1 MQFATGRARAGLI
14 IAALALPLA
23 VYAAELRSEAW
34 REDFETAEAEAKQLG
49 LPLLVHFHAQWCGPC
64 KEMER
69 TVLRDPVLLQ
79 TLRSQFVAVQVDS
92 DQRPDLVQRFHI
104 EKLPTDVFVD
114 PRGYV
119 LERSSGSKSRE
130 RYFSLV
136 ARIDAICTQ
145 TRSMRIASQTK
156 TLAPQTQRV
165 IERPLMSQE
174 PSPPPMAPEPVGP
187 HLNEPMP
194 IATSIGAKPGFDTH
208 PRSSERRYSSLGMK
222 GYSPV
227 ALSMSRQW
235 VRGNQH
241 YSVEYRGIVYF
252 MTTAQ
257 EQTQFRDK
265 PDRYAPQILGCDPV
279 ILDIADRAVPG
290 DIRYAAFFDGELYL
304 FVSERSRQ
312 LFKQDPRRFIRA
324 RHALQVDDLD
334 EKRLE

>member
-1 MQFATGRARAGLI
+1 MQFATGRARAVLI
-14 IAALALPLA
+14 VAALAVPLA
-23 VYAAELRSEAW
+23 VYAAEMRTEAW
-34 REDFETAEAEAKQLG
+34 REDFEGAEAESKQLG

-92 DQRPDLVQRFHI
+92 DQRPDLVRRFHI

-136 ARIDAICTQ
+136 ARIDAICSQ
-145 TRSMRIASQTK
+145 SRSMRIASQTK
-156 TLAPQTQRV
+156 TLSAPVPRV
-165 IERPLMSQE
+165 NETPLLSQE

-187 HLNEPMP
+187 HLDEPMP
-194 IATSIGAKPGFDTH
+194 VATSIGAKPGFETH
-208 PRSSERRYSSLGMK
+208 PRSSDRRFMSLGMK
-222 GYSPV
+222 GFSPV
-227 ALSMSRQW
+227 ALGMRRQW
-235 VRGNQH
+235 VHGEQQ
-241 YSVEYRGIVYF
+241 YSVEYKGIVYF
-252 MTTAQ
+252 LTTQQ
-257 EQTQFRDK
+257 EQTQFRDN

-290 DIRYAAFFDGELYL
+290 DIRFAAFFEGELYL
-304 FVSERSRQ
+304 FVSEKSRN

-324 RHALQVDDLD
+324 RHVFQVDDLD